1 MQETEKIAL
10 AEATGLDQKQINNW
24 FINQRK
30 RHWKPSE
37 DMPFVM
43 MEGFHPQTAA
53 ALYLDGGAFM
63 ADGMTTYRLGS

>member
-1 MQETEKIAL
+1 
-10 AEATGLDQKQINNW
+10 
-24 FINQRK
+24 
-30 RHWKPSE
+30 
-37 DMPFVM
+37 M